1 MIRAVIAIN
10 VAKDRLLFFMSS
22 VMIIHLGR
30 NPVSGGRPPVD
41 SRISE
46 IMGRAIGILFHISD
60 IEVIDVNECMWNTKN
75 IGMVIAM

>member
-1 MIRAVIAIN
+1 MIRAAIAIN
-10 VAKDRLLFFMSS
+10 VAKGRLLFFISS
-22 VMIIHLGR
+22 AIMIHLGR

-60 IEVIDVNECMWNTKN
+60 MEVIDVNECVWRMDS
-75 IGMVIAM
+75 IGMVVAM